1 MVIDRLRAHSVDD
14 HHRVRVHR
22 RGDGNRTSFTA
33 PANSD
38 TVISSGGLYPAVT
51 TPDSEL
57 TPRGS
62 QIPIGLARRTV
73 AATPA
78 RGFLPLRL
86 IRRRPSQRTALSVPG
101 RRLITLNKTGKFSL
115 PSVSLVVGNHLPL

>member
-1 MVIDRLRAHSVDD
+1 MVIDRRRAHSVDN

-22 RGDGNRTSFTA
+22 RGDGNRTSFMVQA
-33 PANSD
+33 DSD

-51 TPDSEL
+51 TPGSQL

-62 QIPIGLARRTV
+62 QIPRGLARRSV

-78 RGFLPLRL
+78 RGFLP
-86 IRRRPSQRTALSVPG
+86 
-101 RRLITLNKTGKFSL
+101 
-115 PSVSLVVGNHLPL
+115 

>member
-1 MVIDRLRAHSVDD
+1 MVIDRRRAHSVDD

-22 RGDGNRTSFTA
+22 RGDGNRTSFVVQA
-33 PANSD
+33 DSD

-51 TPDSEL
+51 TPGSQL

-62 QIPIGLARRTV
+62 QIPIGLARRSV

-78 RGFLPLRL
+78 RGFLP
-86 IRRRPSQRTALSVPG
+86 
-101 RRLITLNKTGKFSL
+101 
-115 PSVSLVVGNHLPL
+115 